1 MSLVLDQKPTQPAP
15 GKIRTLPGL
24 GALSYLPIYLLGF
37 LMLAL
42 LVVPLFISMLVAFT
56 PGEIISV
63 PSPDRFSLRWFER
76 FFKDPIWQ
84 TGSVNSFWIASLTTL
99 ISIITGTSAAVAFE
113 RHEFRGKSFLNLFLL
128 TPLFVPPVV
137 LGIQNL
143 AWHQRIGI
151 WGSLVS
157 LALAHS
163 LWAMPLVLMVMR
175 SALRSVDRRLEEAA
189 QGMGASPLTVFRTVT
204 LPLIWPGL
212 LVSAFFSFIIS
223 INEFIMSLFLAT
235 PRTQTISTMIW
246 PQLRYQLSPLVAAA
260 SFVLLATTL
269 LVLLI
274 SARILS
280 VKKLLN

>member
-151 WGSLVS
+151 WGSLIS
-157 LALAHS
+157 LAVAHS
-163 LWAMPLVLMVMR
+163 LWAMPLVFMVMR